1 MNAYYYFNKL
11 PIYVTDNSCN
21 SKTPTFLKNG
31 KIWEEEMVYY
41 FYSFLHEKSLK
52 NKVNV
57 VDVGAQIGLYSL
69 LAKYLPNTYFYA
81 FEPSKENRDELLKNL
96 KFNEINNVKVFPEAL
111 SNKKETTTLQIC
123 ETHNGLHTLSKN
135 PLRFK
140 KDKSIPVKTD
150 TLDSV
155 FYDHNHKVDVIK
167 MDTEGWEYYILQ
179 GGLKT
184 IRKDH
189 PDILMEYYPVN
200 MKQCGVKPEQIDELL
215 KKEGYHLQKITGEE
229 RWYTHH
235 SKALVY
241 FDVGSHQGR
250 TCIPFL
256 KAGYKVHAF
265 EPNPELITDY
275 LNPIKKN
282 HSLLTVNELAVD
294 SKDGEKELHITKN
307 DECSSLKEIVY
318 EAKKWDQQN
327 QTELDLV
334 KKIKVKCTRLDTYLM
349 KNKIE
354 LIDCLKIDAQ
364 GCNLEVLQSLGDY
377 ISKCNLIIVETQLK
391 KDDIFYKNESKKEM
405 ILKFMKNH
413 PFDLLDTR
421 EYPKNLFMDLIF
433 KRNNI

>member
-189 PDILMEYYPVN
+189 
-200 MKQCGVKPEQIDELL
+200 
-215 KKEGYHLQKITGEE
+215 KI
-229 RWYTHH
+229 
-235 SKALVY
+235 A
-241 FDVGSHQGR
+241 
-250 TCIPFL
+250 
-256 KAGYKVHAF
+256 
-265 EPNPELITDY
+265 
-275 LNPIKKN
+275 
-282 HSLLTVNELAVD
+282 
-294 SKDGEKELHITKN
+294 
-307 DECSSLKEIVY
+307 
-318 EAKKWDQQN
+318 
-327 QTELDLV
+327 
-334 KKIKVKCTRLDTYLM
+334 
-349 KNKIE
+349 
-354 LIDCLKIDAQ
+354 
-364 GCNLEVLQSLGDY
+364 
-377 ISKCNLIIVETQLK
+377 
-391 KDDIFYKNESKKEM
+391 
-405 ILKFMKNH
+405 
-413 PFDLLDTR
+413 
-421 EYPKNLFMDLIF
+421 
-433 KRNNI
+433 